1 MKKRRVRVM
10 EEVRN
15 AANKLVCRIDR
26 KKKIVEI
33 VMKGCKTQIR
43 FSDDG
48 TAEVKNSKAV

>member
-1 MKKRRVRVM
+1 M

-15 AANKLVCRIDR
+15 GANKLVCRIDGQ
-26 KKKIVEI
+26 KKVVEI

-48 TAEVKNSKAV
+48 TTEIKNTKASNA

>member
-1 MKKRRVRVM
+1 M

-48 TAEVKNSKAV
+48 TAEVKNIRAV